1 MNIEIIT
8 DSACDL
14 TQEEAQAMGVRVLPL
29 KISFGSEE
37 YLDGINLSRTA
48 FYEHLVETDELP
60 HTSLLSPY
68 DYTSAFDEAV
78 KGDKAVICI
87 TLSSGLSGCWQSAT
101 IAAGDYEDQVH
112 VVDSRSVCVGQR
124 LLVERAV
131 QLREEGR
138 SVDEIVHILEANRDR
153 IHVIALLDTLE
164 YLKKGG
170 RISAAAAAAGALLS
184 IKPVVTV
191 QDGKVAV
198 LGKAR
203 GSRNANNLL
212 TEFIQREGA
221 IDFTMPLAVAY
232 SGLSDSL
239 LQKYM
244 QDHTYL
250 YDSYEGD
257 IPVSIIGS
265 AIGTH
270 VGPGAIAFAFMTK
283 SV

>member
-1 MNIEIIT
+1 MSITIIT

-14 TQEEAQAMGVRVLPL
+14 TQEEATRLQVRVLPL
-29 KISFGSEE
+29 KITFGGDE
-37 YLDGINLSRTA
+37 YLDGINLSQTA
-48 FYEHLVETDELP
+48 FYEKLVETDELP

-68 DYTSAFDEAV
+68 DYSDAFYQGTRTGTA
-78 KGDKAVICI
+78 ICI
-87 TLSSGLSGCWQSAT
+87 TISSGLSGCWQSAS
-101 IAAGDYEDQVH
+101 IAAGDYGDKVRII
-112 VVDSRSVCVGQR
+112 DSQSVCIGQR

-131 QLREEGR
+131 QLRDKGC
-138 SVDEIVHILEANRDR
+138 SADEIVETLEAEKSR

-170 RISAAAAAAGALLS
+170 RISAAAAAAGTLLS

-191 QDGKVAV
+191 QDGKVAM

-203 GSRNANNLL
+203 GSRSANNLL

-221 IDFTMPLAVAY
+221 IDFDKPLAVAY

-239 LQKYM
+239 LHKYM
-244 QDHTYL
+244 QDHTFL
-250 YDSYEGD
+250 YEDYQGE

-270 VGPGAIAFAFMTK
+270 VGPGAIAFAFMTR
-283 SV
+283 